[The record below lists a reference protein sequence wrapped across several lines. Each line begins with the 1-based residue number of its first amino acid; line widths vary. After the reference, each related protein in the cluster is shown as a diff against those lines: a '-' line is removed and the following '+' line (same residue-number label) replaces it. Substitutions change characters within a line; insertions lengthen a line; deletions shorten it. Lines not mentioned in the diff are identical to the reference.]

1 MIVETKMIGRRTP
14 FERLPVELPDGPY
27 TLEGLLAQLVQREV
41 AAYQERQGRVGLL
54 NILTEPELAA
64 GAAAGKV
71 AAAPQSHSAQ
81 ARSGSVDVHDAT
93 RVALRAF
100 GDGLYYVFLDDVQI
114 ESLSQPLILRPDST
128 LLLLRLTALAGG

>member
-27 TLEGLLAQLVQREV
+27 TLEGLLAQLVQQEV
-41 AAYQERQGRVGLL
+41 AAYRERQNRVGLL
-54 NILTEPELAA
+54 NILTEPELTA

-71 AAAPQSHSAQ
+71 IAAPQ
-81 ARSGSVDVHDAT
+81 ARSGSVDVQDAT

-114 ESLSQPLILRPDST
+114 ESLSQPLTLRPDST
-128 LLLLRLTALAGG
+128 LLLLRLTALVGG

>member
-14 FERLPVELPDGPY
+14 FERLPVELPDGVY
-27 TLEGLLAQLVQREV
+27 TLAGLLAQLVRQEV
-41 AAYQERQGRVGLL
+41 AAYQERQNRVGLL
-54 NILTEPELAA
+54 NVLTEPELKA

-71 AAAPQSHSAQ
+71 AAAPQ

-114 ESLSQPLILRPDST
+114 ESLSQSLTLRPDST

>member
-1 MIVETKMIGRRTP
+1 MIVETKMVGRRTP

-41 AAYQERQGRVGLL
+41 AAYQERQDRTGLL
-54 NILTEPELAA
+54 NILTEPDLTA

-71 AAAPQSHSAQ
+71 AGAPQ
-81 ARSGSVDVHDAT
+81 ARAGSVDVGDAT

-114 ESLSQPLILRPDST
+114 ESLGQPLTLRPDST

>member
-1 MIVETKMIGRRTP
+1 MIVETKMVGRRTP

-41 AAYQERQGRVGLL
+41 AAYQERQNRVGLL
-54 NILTEPELAA
+54 NILTEPELTA

-71 AAAPQSHSAQ
+71 AGAPQ
-81 ARSGSVDVHDAT
+81 ARSGNVDVQDAT
-93 RVALRAF
+93 RTALRAF

-114 ESLSQPLILRPDST
+114 ESLSEPLTLRPDST

>member
-14 FERLPVELPDGPY
+14 FERLPVELPDSLY
-27 TLEGLLAQLVQREV
+27 TLEGLLAQLVRQEV
-41 AAYQERQGRVGLL
+41 AAYRERQDRVGLL
-54 NILTEPELAA
+54 NILTEPQLAA

-71 AAAPQSHSAQ
+71 AAAPQ
-81 ARSGSVDVHDAT
+81 ARSGGVDVHDAT

-114 ESLSQPLILRPDST
+114 ESLSEPLDLRPDST

>member
-41 AAYQERQGRVGLL
+41 AAYRERQDRVGLL
-54 NILTEPELAA
+54 NILTDEQVAA
-64 GAAAGKV
+64 GAAAGRV
-71 AAAPQSHSAQ
+71 TAAPQ
-81 ARSGSVDVHDAT
+81 ARSGSVDVQDAT

-114 ESLSQPLILRPDST
+114 ESLEQSLTLRPDST

>member
-1 MIVETKMIGRRTP
+1 MIVETKMVGRRTP

-27 TLEGLLAQLVQREV
+27 TLEGLLAQLVQQEV
-41 AAYQERQGRVGLL
+41 AAYQERQNRVGLL
-54 NILTEPELAA
+54 NILTEPELTA

-71 AAAPQSHSAQ
+71 IAAPQ
-81 ARSGSVDVHDAT
+81 ARSGSVDVQDAT

-114 ESLSQPLILRPDST
+114 ESLSQPLTLRPDST
-128 LLLLRLTALAGG
+128 LLLLRLTALVGG